1 MTRTIQARVWLYSAR
16 TDNNNVEM
24 IKDKV
29 YNIYHMV
36 MEEGGYKNNVINA
49 VSGIILEGSITNIY

>member
-1 MTRTIQARVWLYSAR
+1 MTMTIQARVWLYSAR

-29 YNIYHMV
+29 YNIYHV
-36 MEEGGYKNNVINA
+36 MEEGGYKNNVIDA
-49 VSGIILEGSITNIY
+49 ISGIILEVSITNIY